1 MKKIMIGMMASLS
14 MLLTA
19 CGDFQSIN
27 KSSNEVL
34 ESLSPFLSE
43 ADQKVAADLAQ
54 SYEEDIVIRENLLDN
69 QTVEIEIEGLLAQ
82 LEVINKDGLAF
93 KFNGK
98 NVYFEDLK
106 DKNFLQS
113 FIASHLVKVGG
124 SSNLLSLLDTKKSEA
139 FLGGALTGVFSM
151 VVKGIFNFAMVK
163 LQDKLGDQIGG
174 NIGNIIGGITGGS
187 NQNPGNSNSIKDNF
201 LGNLLG
207 SVLGNLTGG
216 FLNIPNLNANTN
228 QNNTNSGNNNSVT
241 TPQQPQQNCNL
252 FCSLFGLLINNI
264 L

>member
-1 MKKIMIGMMASLS
+1 MKKVMIGLMASLS

-34 ESLSPFLSE
+34 GSLSPFLSE
-43 ADQKVAADLAQ
+43 EDQQVAFELAQ
-54 SYEEDIVIRENLLDN
+54 SYNEEIVIRENLMDN

-98 NVYFEDLK
+98 NVYFEQLK
-106 DKNFLQS
+106 DKDFLES
-113 FIASHLVKVGG
+113 LIASSLVKATG
-124 SSNLLSLLDTKKSEA
+124 SNNFLSLLDPSKSEA
-139 FLGGALTGVFSM
+139 FLGGPLTGVFSM

-163 LQDKLGDQIGG
+163 LKDKVGG
-174 NIGNIIGGITGGS
+174 NLGPIGDIVGAITGGS
-187 NQNPGNSNSIKDNF
+187 NQAPGNFDSIKDNF

-207 SVLGNLTGG
+207 SVLGKFTGG
-216 FLNIPNLNANTN
+216 FLNLPGLNLDATPNSNTG
-228 QNNTNSGNNNSVT
+228 TNGSPSVN
-241 TPQQPQQNCNL
+241 PQQPQQNCNL